1 MITHINDLQSPFF
14 GQKRERNA
22 AIEYE
27 EDGET
32 SIRIFFSQ
40 NQGLE
45 ILDGFAD
52 ASLTCAE
59 EDYQGRILRCG
70 LPVSSAQEPVT
81 IRGNVARL
89 LRRAREALTQSR
101 DGFASDS
108 RERILIFLQTFE
120 DAKTVCILFV
130 IDQTTARH
138 IYIIHGMNE
147 ARSVLEELRD
157 VGPPGSHAS
166 RLEQIE
172 CSELAERSAEP
183 TLHIEHD
190 AASYLGMRIEFF
202 WMRLMTH
209 SSKVLSP

>member
-1 MITHINDLQSPFF
+1 MITRINDLQSPFF
-14 GQKRERNA
+14 GRRLGKNA

-32 SIRIFFSQ
+32 CIRIFFSQ

-45 ILDGFAD
+45 ILDSFANT
-52 ASLTCAE
+52 SPVCAE

-70 LPVSSAQEPVT
+70 LPVSSEQEPVT
-81 IRGNVARL
+81 IRGNAARL
-89 LRRAREALTQSR
+89 LRHAREALIQSPR
-101 DGFASDS
+101 GFASDS

-120 DAKTVCILFV
+120 GMETICILFV

-138 IYIIHGMNE
+138 VYIIHGMNE
-147 ARSVLEELRD
+147 ARSILEELREI
-157 VGPPGSHAS
+157 GPPGSHAS

-172 CSELAERSAEP
+172 CSRLTKRSAEP
-183 TLHIEHD
+183 TLHVEHD
-190 AASYLGMRIEFF
+190 AASYLGMHIEFL
-202 WMRLMTH
+202 WALLMTP